1 MEFLDFTFLIIWC
14 RSSTHLTRN
23 HFYTNEKCKTSFEK
37 LMDSKQINSKTSPSL
52 SWTKIQKM
60 RFYVS
65 PSAVIRKQN
74 TLLIFDKDNLVP

>member
-1 MEFLDFTFLIIWC
+1 
-14 RSSTHLTRN
+14 
-23 HFYTNEKCKTSFEK
+23 
-37 LMDSKQINSKTSPSL
+37 MDSKQINSKTSPSL